1 MRTTERVRVGST
13 EAVSARLVR
22 PSVRGKFLFAGDAK
36 LYLRGATY
44 GTFAIGPD
52 GCELYDR
59 TTVERDFATM
69 RAGGMNAAR
78 TYTMPPSWL
87 LDAAARSGLRLMVGL
102 PWEQHVAFLDDPRR
116 AREIARKAAEA
127 VGRCHGHPAILGYAV
142 GNEIPAPVVRWYGR
156 RRVER
161 FIHRLYAAVKDADP
175 SALVSYV
182 NYPTTEYLQLPFLD
196 FDCFNVYLETPETL
210 SAYLARLQNLAE
222 DRPLVLAEVGLDSRR
237 HGEERQARVLD
248 WQLRTIFESGCAGA
262 FVYAWTDEWHRG
274 GYPIL
279 DWDFGLTRRD
289 RSPKPALATVR
300 RALAEVPFRSDVRW
314 PRVSVVVCAYNAQAT
329 IRQCLEGL
337 RKVEYPDCE
346 VIVVDDGSTDATAAI
361 AGEYAVR
368 LICTPNRGLSNARN
382 TGMEVATG
390 EIVAYI
396 DSDAFP
402 DRHWLKYLA
411 SAFVDS
417 NHAGIGGPNLAP
429 PGLGT
434 LADCFDNAPGG
445 PTHVLLSDRE
455 AEHIPGCNM
464 AFRRE
469 RLVAIGGF
477 DPALRVAGDDVDVCW
492 RIQNHGW
499 TLGFS
504 PAAVVWHHRRTTL
517 RSYWK
522 QQRGYGRAEAL
533 LERKW
538 PEKYNAAGHA
548 MWGGHIYAK
557 GIVERLGFRRQRIY
571 SGTWGDAPFQPLET
585 RPPSLT
591 WSLALTPEWYLLIA
605 ALFGFAALGA
615 LWPPLLVL
623 ALPVLAYAAG
633 LRLTQVWLAA
643 ARARF
648 EVKPASQFEELRARF
663 VVAGLHA
670 IQPLARLVG
679 RLEYG
684 LSLWRR
690 PLASRRLFCR
700 PRRYALWSAHWK
712 SAAAWMEA
720 LRNRLPGQGAV
731 SSRGGPY
738 DGWDVDVRG
747 GPLGSARLLLLLEE
761 HGAGQQLARFRVWPH
776 WQNAMLVPIAA
787 SWALAAAAGFG
798 GAWPV
803 CAILTT
809 LGAAI
814 AARAL
819 FECAGA
825 ADAVD
830 RAIGDL
836 NEVFDR

>member
-1 MRTTERVRVGST
+1 MRTWERVRVERIG
-13 EAVSARLVR
+13 AMSAPLVN
-22 PSVRGKFLFAGDAK
+22 PSARGKFLFAGEAK

-44 GTFAIGPD
+44 GTFALDAG
-52 GCELYDR
+52 GSELYDR
-59 TTVERDFATM
+59 ATVERDFATM
-69 RAGGMNAAR
+69 RASGLNAAR
-78 TYTMPPSWL
+78 TYTVPPPWL
-87 LDAAARSGLRLMVGL
+87 LDVAARSGVRLMVGL
-102 PWEQHVAFLDDPRR
+102 PWEQHVAFLDDPHR
-116 AREIARKAAEA
+116 AREIARQAADA
-127 VGRCHGHPAILGYAV
+127 VRRCRRHPAILGYAV
-142 GNEIPAPVVRWYGR
+142 GNEIPAPVVRWFGR
-156 RRVER
+156 HRVER
-161 FIHRLYAAVKDADP
+161 FIHRLYSAVKDVDP
-175 SALVSYV
+175 HALVSYV

-196 FDCFNVYLETPETL
+196 FDCFNVYLERPEAL
-210 SAYLARLQNLAE
+210 RAYLARLQNLAE

-237 HGEERQARVLD
+237 HGDERQARVLD

-289 RSPKPALATVR
+289 RSPKPALASVR
-300 RALAEVPFRSDVRW
+300 RALAEVPFRGDVRW

-337 RKVEYPDCE
+337 RQIEYPDFE
-346 VIVVDDGSTDATAAI
+346 VVVVDDGSTDATAAI
-361 AGEYAVR
+361 AGEYAVQ
-368 LICTPNRGLSNARN
+368 LISTPNRGLSNARN

-390 EIVAYI
+390 EIVAYL

-402 DRHWLKYLA
+402 DRHWLKYLV
-411 SAFVDS
+411 SAFANS

-445 PTHVLLSDRE
+445 PTHVLLSDSE

-464 AFRRE
+464 AFRKE
-469 RLVAIGGF
+469 HLAAIGGF
-477 DPALRVAGDDVDVCW
+477 DATLRVAGDDVDVCW
-492 RIQNHGW
+492 RIQARGW

-538 PEKYNAAGHA
+538 PEKYNAAGQA
-548 MWGGHIYAK
+548 TWGGRIYAK
-557 GIVERLGFRRQRIY
+557 GVVERLGFRRPRIY
-571 SGTWGDAPFQPLET
+571 FGPSGSAPFQSLEAQH
-585 RPPSLT
+585 PSLT

-605 ALFGFAALGA
+605 ALLGFAALGVF
-615 LWPPLLVL
+615 WPPLLIVVL
-623 ALPVLAYAAG
+623 PALAYAAG
-633 LRLTQVWLAA
+633 LRLIQVSLAA

-648 EVKPASQFEELRARF
+648 EVKPSSRLEEFRARF
-663 VVAGLHA
+663 IVAGLHA
-670 IQPLARLVG
+670 VQPLARLIG

-684 LSLWRR
+684 LNLWRR

-700 PRRYALWSAHWK
+700 PRRYALWSARWK
-712 SAAAWMEA
+712 SAAAWMETVRNG
-720 LRNRLPGQGAV
+720 LRGSGAV
-731 SSRGGPY
+731 STSGGAY
-738 DGWDVDVRG
+738 DRWDIDVRG
-747 GPLGSARLLLLLEE
+747 GALASARVLMLLEE

-776 WQNAMLVPIAA
+776 FPTAIPLTLVA
-787 SWALAAAAGFG
+787 SWSLAATAGLN
-798 GAWPV
+798 GAWPS
-803 CAILTT
+803 CALFAA
-809 LGAAI
+809 LGALI

-819 FECAGA
+819 RECAAAGA
-825 ADAVD
+825 AID
-830 RAIGDL
+830 RALGDL